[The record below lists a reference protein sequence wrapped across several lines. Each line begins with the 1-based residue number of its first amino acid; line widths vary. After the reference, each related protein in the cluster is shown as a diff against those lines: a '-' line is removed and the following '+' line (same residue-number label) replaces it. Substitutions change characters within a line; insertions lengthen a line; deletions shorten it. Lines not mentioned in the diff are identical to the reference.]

1 MRALFL
7 SLAVLLSMPMMAVEI
22 DGINYD
28 FNAEA
33 KEATVIAKSGDKY
46 SGEVVIPEYVEHDGT
61 AYSVTSI
68 GNNAFSNCY
77 ALTSVT
83 IPNSVTSIGVYA
95 FRGCSGLT
103 SVTISDIA
111 AWCNIDFKDYDSN
124 PLSYAHHLYLNG
136 EEVKDLVIPNSVT
149 SIGEAAFYGCSGLT
163 SVTIPN
169 SVTSIGDKAF
179 NRCSGLTSL
188 TIGNSVTWIGD
199 EAFYKCSG
207 LTSVTIGNSV
217 TSIGDHAFAYCSGL
231 TSVTI
236 GNSVESIENYAFY
249 YCSGLTS
256 VTIPNS
262 VTSIGDRAF
271 FECSSLRKVLNFSN
285 LNITKESSYGFV
297 GYYAYVVLNNPEII
311 DNYVFAPNGNTYALY
326 GYMGTDSNLQLP
338 EKYKGENYVI
348 GVYAFAACSCLTSV
362 TIPNSVEG
370 IGDHAFYNCYR
381 LTSVTIG
388 NSVESI
394 GRGAFYECSGLT
406 SVTIPNSVTSIGD
419 EAFWGCRLQT
429 IVYKAIKPESGSGIT
444 STNMYNHTQLYVPEG
459 AYWDYAFSDWG
470 KFIRIKEM
478 AMDAEDLESRKVYM
492 IADATGRNYSVYDSE
507 KGDLVNVVYTH
518 SLDEESEG
526 SCWVV
531 LKEGDTSYLY
541 NIGAKKYGAIAE
553 DGALTLSDAPVG
565 VDIVSTGEGLSI
577 NGKPCMFV
585 LNNNISFDATGI
597 GELKGE
603 NGTENSAVYDLS
615 GRRVQKAQK
624 GVFIQNGKV
633 VVK

>member
-1 MRALFL
+1 M
-7 SLAVLLSMPMMAVEI
+7 
-22 DGINYD
+22 
-28 FNAEA
+28 
-33 KEATVIAKSGDKY
+33 
-46 SGEVVIPEYVEHDGT
+46 
-61 AYSVTSI
+61 
-68 GNNAFSNCY
+68 
-77 ALTSVT
+77 
-83 IPNSVTSIGVYA
+83 
-95 FRGCSGLT
+95 
-103 SVTISDIA
+103 
-111 AWCNIDFKDYDSN
+111 
-124 PLSYAHHLYLNG
+124 
-136 EEVKDLVIPNSVT
+136 
-149 SIGEAAFYGCSGLT
+149 T

-169 SVTSIGDKAF
+169 SVTSIGD
-179 NRCSGLTSL
+179 
-188 TIGNSVTWIGD
+188 
-199 EAFYKCSG
+199 EAFS
-207 LTSVTIGNSV
+207 
-217 TSIGDHAFAYCSGL
+217 
-231 TSVTI
+231 
-236 GNSVESIENYAFY
+236 

-262 VTSIGDRAF
+262 VTSIGKWAF
-271 FECSSLRKVLNFSN
+271 SGCS
-285 LNITKESSYGFV
+285 G
-297 GYYAYVVLNNPEII
+297 
-311 DNYVFAPNGNTYALY
+311 
-326 GYMGTDSNLQLP
+326 
-338 EKYKGENYVI
+338 
-348 GVYAFAACSCLTSV
+348 
-362 TIPNSVEG
+362 
-370 IGDHAFYNCYR
+370 

-388 NSVESI
+388 NSV
-394 GRGAFYECSGLT
+394 T
-406 SVTIPNSVTSIGD
+406 WIGD

-429 IVYKAIKPESGSGIT
+429 IVCKAIKPESGSGIT

-603 NGTENSAVYDLS
+603 NGTEKSVVYDLS

>member
-1 MRALFL
+1 MKKHLHNSLRALFL

-68 GNNAFSNCY
+68 GD
-77 ALTSVT
+77 
-83 IPNSVTSIGVYA
+83 YA
-95 FRGCSGLT
+95 FH
-103 SVTISDIA
+103 
-111 AWCNIDFKDYDSN
+111 W
-124 PLSYAHHLYLNG
+124 
-136 EEVKDLVIPNSVT
+136 
-149 SIGEAAFYGCSGLT
+149 CSGLT

-169 SVTSIGDKAF
+169 SVTSIGKSAF
-179 NRCSGLTSL
+179 R
-188 TIGNSVTWIGD
+188 
-199 EAFYKCSG
+199 A
-207 LTSVTIGNSV
+207 
-217 TSIGDHAFAYCSGL
+217 
-231 TSVTI
+231 
-236 GNSVESIENYAFY
+236 
-249 YCSGLTS
+249 CSGLTS

-262 VTSIGDRAF
+262 VTSIGNNAF
-271 FECSSLRKVLNFSN
+271 DDCSSLGKVLNFSN
-285 LNITKESSYGFV
+285 LYITKGSTGYGYV

-348 GVYAFAACSCLTSV
+348 GDYAFAACSGLTSV
-362 TIPNSVEG
+362 TIPNSVES
-370 IGDHAFYNCYR
+370 IGDYAFYNCYR
-381 LTSVTIG
+381 LTSVTIP
-388 NSVESI
+388 NSVTSI
-394 GRGAFYECSGLT
+394 GDYAFYNCLDLT

-419 EAFWGCRLQT
+419 EAFSYCSGLTSVTIPNSVTSIGKWAFSGCSGLTSVTIGNSVTWIGDEAFWGCRLQT
-429 IVYKAIKPESGSGIT
+429 IVCKAIKPESGSGIT
-444 STNMYNHTQLYVPEG
+444 STNMYNHTQLYVPEC

-603 NGTENSAVYDLS
+603 NGTEKSVVYDLS

>member
-1 MRALFL
+1 MKKHLHNSLRALFL

-68 GNNAFSNCY
+68 GD
-77 ALTSVT
+77 
-83 IPNSVTSIGVYA
+83 YA
-95 FRGCSGLT
+95 FN
-103 SVTISDIA
+103 
-111 AWCNIDFKDYDSN
+111 W
-124 PLSYAHHLYLNG
+124 
-136 EEVKDLVIPNSVT
+136 
-149 SIGEAAFYGCSGLT
+149 CSGLT

-169 SVTSIGDKAF
+169 SVTSIGKSAF
-179 NRCSGLTSL
+179 R
-188 TIGNSVTWIGD
+188 
-199 EAFYKCSG
+199 A
-207 LTSVTIGNSV
+207 
-217 TSIGDHAFAYCSGL
+217 
-231 TSVTI
+231 
-236 GNSVESIENYAFY
+236 
-249 YCSGLTS
+249 CSGLTS

-262 VTSIGDRAF
+262 VTSIGNNAF
-271 FECSSLRKVLNFSN
+271 DDCSSLGKVLNFSN
-285 LNITKESSYGFV
+285 LYITKGSAGYGYV

-348 GVYAFAACSCLTSV
+348 GDYAFAACSGLTSV
-362 TIPNSVEG
+362 TIPNSVDS
-370 IGDHAFYNCYR
+370 IGDYAFYNCYR
-381 LTSVTIG
+381 LTSVTIP
-388 NSVESI
+388 NSVTSI
-394 GRGAFYECSGLT
+394 GDYAFYNCLDLT

-419 EAFWGCRLQT
+419 EAFSYCSGLTSVTIGNSVTWIGDEAFWGCRLQT
-429 IVYKAIKPESGSGIT
+429 IVCKAIKPESGSGIT

-459 AYWDYAFSDWG
+459 AYWDYAFSNWG

-615 GRRVQKAQK
+615 GRRVQMAQK
-624 GVFIQNGKV
+624 GIFIQNGKV